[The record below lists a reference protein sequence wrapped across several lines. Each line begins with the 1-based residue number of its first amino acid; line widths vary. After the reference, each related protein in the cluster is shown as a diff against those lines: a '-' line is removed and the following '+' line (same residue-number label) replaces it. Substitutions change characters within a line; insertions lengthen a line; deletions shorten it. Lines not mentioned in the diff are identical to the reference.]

1 MATAIR
7 LVGRRE
13 ERHHKGNVMICDD
26 EELKVVR
33 EQLGRAKRALASLRR
48 DVYPKNKRN
57 FAVFSEGY
65 VDQIAELQAEIDAY
79 EATAEKNS
87 KPNSR
92 SSKRRPRK
100 AS

>member
-1 MATAIR
+1 
-7 LVGRRE
+7 
-13 ERHHKGNVMICDD
+13 MIEND
-26 EELKVVR
+26 EQLEVVR
-33 EQLGRAKRALASLRR
+33 EQLGRIQRALADLRR

-57 FAVFSEGY
+57 FAVFSEAY

-79 EATAEKNS
+79 KPAAEKSS
-87 KPNSR
+87 KPNGR